1 MRSSSTLLLLFCS
14 LSASAQWSTYST
26 LGAAQSSGENCIEL
40 TSTGQ
45 SGSVWA
51 NEALDLTQPFH
62 IQAKLNFGSVNHGA
76 EGVVLVF
83 HEEGSQNGA
92 VAFED
97 FETSFGV
104 EFDTRY
110 QSEHGDLE
118 VDHIAMITDGSLTHT
133 NSGGT
138 STAGPVAAFLNEQEL
153 EDGNEHLV
161 DVIWDPSGPEM
172 SIQLDCEERL
182 VASIDLIDDVFNG
195 NQFVNWGFAAAGD
208 NAVNIPHVCL
218 EGNATGTDVEIY
230 ACPEAAVQL
239 VAGGLDATD
248 YMWTPNNAVSDPTLQ
263 SPMYTGVMG
272 NNLSVTYTNQCGES
286 VTEEVEIIIDEVH
299 VDILSEGS
307 ALNCF
312 NEGSLV
318 CEASSSFGTYLDY
331 AWYLNNEFIGDDMS
345 VQMTSQGSLNLE
357 VRYPGTTSLM
367 CEDEFNMQVVIDT
380 THFYVDAGLPGTITC
395 TNSSVELLGTASNHP
410 SAEVLWSTTDGA
422 LDGPSQ
428 STHSLASAGGNYTLM
443 VTNTDNGCMSMDS
456 VTIFEDITIP
466 QVSVGEIFQDIHCDH
481 PVVTLEGTTVSPQEY
496 TPLYSWIS
504 ASSGDVVSSELEPD
518 FDEPG
523 RYTLHVEFLENGC
536 TTTLKQAALV
546 EASDDVLDLSQLVL
560 PNVITPDNNGSND
573 HFAPFV
579 PGQEEVNVMRMM
591 DEYHIQVF
599 NRWGTLLF
607 ENDGQPLQWDGRAN
621 GSIVHAGTYV
631 VHVSYLST
639 CTTEQTG
646 QMRTMLEVI
655 R

>member
-1 MRSSSTLLLLFCS
+1 
-14 LSASAQWSTYST
+14 
-26 LGAAQSSGENCIEL
+26 
-40 TSTGQ
+40 
-45 SGSVWA
+45 
-51 NEALDLTQPFH
+51 
-62 IQAKLNFGSVNHGA
+62 
-76 EGVVLVF
+76 
-83 HEEGSQNGA
+83 
-92 VAFED
+92 
-97 FETSFGV
+97 
-104 EFDTRY
+104 
-110 QSEHGDLE
+110 
-118 VDHIAMITDGSLTHT
+118 
-133 NSGGT
+133 
-138 STAGPVAAFLNEQEL
+138 
-153 EDGNEHLV
+153 
-161 DVIWDPSGPEM
+161 
-172 SIQLDCEERL
+172 
-182 VASIDLIDDVFNG
+182 
-195 NQFVNWGFAAAGD
+195 
-208 NAVNIPHVCL
+208 
-218 EGNATGTDVEIY
+218 
-230 ACPEAAVQL
+230 
-239 VAGGLDATD
+239 
-248 YMWTPNNAVSDPTLQ
+248 
-263 SPMYTGVMG
+263 MYTGVMG
-272 NNLSVTYTNQCGES
+272 NNVSVTYTNQCGES
-286 VTEEVEIIIDEVH
+286 VTEAAEIIIDEVH

-312 NEGSLV
+312 NEGSLM

-345 VQMTSQGSLNLE
+345 VQLTSPGSLNRE
-357 VRYPGTTSLM
+357 VRYPGTTSWM

-395 TNSSVELLGTASNHP
+395 TNSSVKLLGTASNLP
-410 SAEVLWSTTDGA
+410 LLRCCGAQLMA
-422 LDGPSQ
+422 LDVHRNRHIHWLPQ
-428 STHSLASAGGNYTLM
+428 AETTLM

-504 ASSGDVVSSELEPD
+504 ASLGDVVSTELEPD

-621 GSIVHAGTYV
+621 GSIVDAGTYV